1 MEFTTKETGAKV
13 VLNPCSLV
21 DAFKLKSAIQK
32 ALLENNINLE
42 KALDEDLT
50 MVLMALDSSEE
61 VFKCMFD
68 CLKKSTYNDIRITY
82 DVFEDEQAKQ
92 DLYEVFFYC
101 LKVNIYPFFKPLLS
115 RFGIKLKVPEFGEN
129 PKSK

>member
-1 MEFTTKETGAKV
+1 MEFTAKETGAKV

-101 LKVNIYPFFKPLLS
+101 LKVISTLFSNLS
-115 RFGIKLKVPEFGEN
+115 FLGSE
-129 PKSK
+129 

>member
-21 DAFKLKSAIQK
+21 DAFKLKASIQK
-32 ALLENNINLE
+32 SLLKNNIKLE
-42 KALDEDLT
+42 QAFEEDLSN
-50 MVLMALDSSEE
+50 VLMALDSSEE
-61 VFKCMFD
+61 VFESMFE
-68 CLKKSTYNDIRITY
+68 CLKKSTYNGNRITF
-82 DVFEDEQAKQ
+82 DTFESETSRQ

-115 RFGIKLKVPEFGEN
+115 RLGIKLKVPEFGES
-129 PKSK
+129 PKSE